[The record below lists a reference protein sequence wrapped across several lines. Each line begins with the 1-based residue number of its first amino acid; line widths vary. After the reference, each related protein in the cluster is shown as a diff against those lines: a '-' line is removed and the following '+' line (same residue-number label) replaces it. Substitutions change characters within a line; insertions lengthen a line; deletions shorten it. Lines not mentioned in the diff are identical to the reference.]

1 MVTKV
6 IQHLTTA
13 RRYTCEAL
21 FLSINICTPG
31 IAIKFTGIFATT
43 ISFLLWRVQVFY
55 LLMFDY
61 PRNWLLL
68 F

>member
-21 FLSINICTPG
+21 FLSINIT
-31 IAIKFTGIFATT
+31 IKFTGIFATT

-55 LLMFDY
+55 LLMFDH

>member
-21 FLSINICTPG
+21 FLSINIT
-31 IAIKFTGIFATT
+31 IKFTVIFATT

-55 LLMFDY
+55 LLMFDH